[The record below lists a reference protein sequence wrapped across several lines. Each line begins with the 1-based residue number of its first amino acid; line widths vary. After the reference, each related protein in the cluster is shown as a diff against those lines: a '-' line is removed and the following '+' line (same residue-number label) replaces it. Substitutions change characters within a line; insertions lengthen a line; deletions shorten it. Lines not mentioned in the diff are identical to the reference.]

1 MAEQEAT
8 AVREAQALRVLGG
21 LCACLWQRGLGAD
34 GEGARKLRGWNARCL
49 VVLTGREIRDETV
62 DPSFD
67 IVARLRSRRLRW
79 AGHILRQE
87 ETSLVR
93 QVLVALVEEH
103 LAGGLG
109 LGGGL
114 LMDAPAFG
122 SLEQLLE
129 LAGDR
134 DGWRA
139 VVRALLPLTDKG
151 RKKKKKKEQ

>member
-1 MAEQEAT
+1 MPK
-8 AVREAQALRVLGG
+8 
-21 LCACLWQRGLGAD
+21 RG
-34 GEGARKLRGWNARCL
+34 EER
-49 VVLTGREIRDETV
+49 
-62 DPSFD
+62 
-67 IVARLRSRRLRW
+67 

-103 LAGGLG
+103 LAGELP
-109 LGGGL
+109 LGGSL

-129 LAGDR
+129 LDGDR

-139 VVRALLPLTDKG
+139 VVRALLPSTDRG
-151 RKKKKKKEQ
+151 RKKRKKRQEIR